1 MPGLTTAGLQIAT
14 LADVRAQIDSAWLT
28 AFGAS
33 MDVSDNS
40 PDGQLIGIAS
50 EVWGLFWEMLEAVA
64 SSQDPDKATGV
75 FLRALC
81 QLTGTIPPTAT
92 FSTVNLT
99 ITGTPTSAIPSGSLV
114 STISTGQQ
122 FATVEPATIAVIS
135 NWAGSTLYAAGDR
148 RANSLNAYLCITP
161 GTSAASGGPTTTAA
175 NITDGTAHW
184 RFLGVGTG
192 AIDVIAKATETG
204 PIVAASG
211 DITSI
216 DTPVGGWDGAINILD
231 ATPGRLE
238 LSDAALRVLRQV
250 ELATP
255 GTSPADAIKAALLQV
270 GANGTN
276 PVTSATVFVNNSD
289 VTDVAGVPPHSI
301 ECLVHGGEDQ
311 DIWDALLAN
320 VAAGIRTFGTEI
332 GVSVDSSG
340 TDQAEAFSRPIEI
353 IVYVGVTLVKDPK
366 VYPAD
371 GDDQVKLAIATR
383 GNARDD
389 GTDVVSSA
397 MLASVFSIAGIIDV
411 QLPLISADP
420 ITVPVATTTIPVSL
434 RQRADF
440 DTSRITVASSDGTP

>member
-1 MPGLTTAGLQIAT
+1 MPGLTLAGLQIDT
-14 LADVRAQIDSAWLT
+14 LGDVRAQINSAWLA

-40 PDGQLIGIAS
+40 PDGQMIGIVS
-50 EVWGLFWEMLEAVA
+50 EVFALLNELLEAIT

-81 QLTGTIPPTAT
+81 LLTGTIPPPAT
-92 FSTVNLT
+92 FSAVSLT
-99 ITGTPTSAIPSGSLV
+99 LTGTPTSVVPAGSLA

-122 FATVEPATIAVIS
+122 FATVEDATIVVIS
-135 NWAGSTLYAAGDR
+135 NWAALTVYAAGDR
-148 RANSLNAYLCITP
+148 RTNSLNAYLCITP

-175 NITDGTAHW
+175 DITDGSAHW

-192 AIDVIAKATETG
+192 AVDVIAKATETG
-204 PIVAASG
+204 PLVAVSG
-211 DITSI
+211 DLTSI
-216 DTPVGGWDGAINILD
+216 DTPVGGWDGTINILD
-231 ATPGRLE
+231 ATLGRLE
-238 LSDAALRVLRQV
+238 LSDAELRVLRQV

-255 GTSPADAIKAALLQV
+255 GTSPADAIKAALIQV
-270 GANGTN
+270 GAGGSN
-276 PVTSATVFVNNSD
+276 PVTSATVFVNNTD
-289 VTDVAGVPPHSI
+289 FTDVDGVPPHSI
-301 ECLVHGGEDQ
+301 ECLVHGGDDQ
-311 DIWDALLAN
+311 AIWDALLAN

-397 MLASVFSIAGIIDV
+397 MLASVFSIGGIIDV

-420 ITVPVATTTIPVSL
+420 VTVPVATTTIPVSL
-434 RQRADF
+434 RQRAVF